1 MATELEIRMRLGEQ
15 RAAYEDVLQGPYLV
29 VGYANASAQHQQ
41 LFAEYVV
48 ALRQAKA
55 EAESWWQDLI
65 DVETDSIGDPK
76 EALTNVRM
84 RRPAGSVAFGAVVH
98 ALRGAW
104 VGCAGLNQSLGQAA
118 ANSPRVE
125 PFELVFDWLLEHRH
139 FDLLEYLGGLPFLP
153 VGIDQRGEWL

>member
-125 PFELVFDWLLEHRH
+125 PVPCPAIGASAKKPSDFRQNSSRSPAE
-139 FDLLEYLGGLPFLP
+139 
-153 VGIDQRGEWL
+153 VGTPCSL